1 MGGKQRRGC
10 PTSSAI
16 RKTQMKATVRY
27 HSSEWLKCKK
37 IFKKCQM
44 LEGMWGEQSSPTQ
57 LAGMQNNTALWRRV
71 CQFLVKLNIYLSYD
85 PGIPLLNIFS
95 REIKHMWPH
104 RNLHMNVHSN
114 FKQES
119 NKLKQPIQHVAAAAA
134 KSLQSCP
141 TLCNPRR
148 QPTRLPRPWDS
159 PGKNTGVGC
168 HFLLQCMKVKS
179 QSEVS
184 QQPHTL
190 QPSRLLHPWDF
201 PGKSTRVGCHCQ

>member
-1 MGGKQRRGC
+1 MPQLLMGRRQC
-10 PTSSAI
+10 WWEC
-16 RKTQMKATVRY
+16 KMTQT
-27 HSSEWLKCKK
+27 
-37 IFKKCQM
+37 
-44 LEGMWGEQSSPTQ
+44 
-57 LAGMQNNTALWRRV
+57 LWEIV

-184 QQPHTL
+184 QRPHGL